1 MRWGRIIIA
10 AIILFIGLNILLIV
24 IDQDDKIS
32 RLSHVKDWT
41 AVYEQD
47 LYEYLDTRGV
57 ITFSNEENIYFD
69 KNVGSFHEFL
79 VEAGDVVQAGDPLY
93 SYKATNYYETLA
105 RLDSEKGRVQ
115 EEISAIES
123 AIQTMSA
130 YMIQQP
136 GDIVLELEEERLE
149 VPQNVA
155 EAELIKEQFITEKQK
170 ELGQKQAELNSLESQ
185 LSELN
190 GSGDTITVESAYEG
204 LITEVSKSL
213 ADPVLTI
220 QGTEL
225 HVESELDE
233 KKRLELEQIETD
245 EGLAV
250 KVVLDANKQELNG
263 TVTHLAEMPSRESSV
278 SSMYPMEISFDEE
291 EEGEEL
297 DQLLP
302 GLHADLSIVLRE
314 SLKATTIDRSALFG
328 NEIWK
333 MNAQGKLMLTGVET
347 GIQKEKMTEITKG
360 VSLGERLATKESEQ
374 FRDGAV
380 FITPL
385 KWEHFSWKQ
394 TVDNKLG
401 NWKKGFVI
409 GLLSR

>member
-1 MRWGRIIIA
+1 MRWGRIVIA
-10 AIILFIGLNILLIV
+10 AIILFVGLNILLVV
-24 IDQDDKIS
+24 IDKEGKIS

-41 AVYEQD
+41 EVYEQD

-190 GSGDTITVESAYEG
+190 GSGDTITVESAY
-204 LITEVSKSL
+204 
-213 ADPVLTI
+213 
-220 QGTEL
+220 
-225 HVESELDE
+225 
-233 KKRLELEQIETD
+233 
-245 EGLAV
+245 
-250 KVVLDANKQELNG
+250 
-263 TVTHLAEMPSRESSV
+263 
-278 SSMYPMEISFDEE
+278 
-291 EEGEEL
+291 
-297 DQLLP
+297 
-302 GLHADLSIVLRE
+302 
-314 SLKATTIDRSALFG
+314 
-328 NEIWK
+328 
-333 MNAQGKLMLTGVET
+333 
-347 GIQKEKMTEITKG
+347 
-360 VSLGERLATKESEQ
+360 
-374 FRDGAV
+374 
-380 FITPL
+380 
-385 KWEHFSWKQ
+385 
-394 TVDNKLG
+394 
-401 NWKKGFVI
+401 
-409 GLLSR
+409 